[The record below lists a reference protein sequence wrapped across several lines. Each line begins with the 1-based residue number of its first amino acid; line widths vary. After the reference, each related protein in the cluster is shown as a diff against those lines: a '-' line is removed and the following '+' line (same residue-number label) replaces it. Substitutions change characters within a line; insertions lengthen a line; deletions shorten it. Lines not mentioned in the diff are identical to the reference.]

1 MAVSA
6 VVALASTA
14 AVSASAIIAG
24 TMTLSAFATTFAV
37 NFALGAALRALTPK
51 PSIGGIGG
59 SNRGYQTT
67 AIGTALDHQII
78 YGKVRVGGARIYDEA
93 TGENNKSYIV
103 LLLSLGMRYS
113 PLMKSTLTT
122 RL

>member
-6 VVALASTA
+6 VVALASTGA

-51 PSIGGIGG
+51 PSIGGIGEVL
-59 SNRGYQTT
+59 TV
-67 AIGTALDHQII
+67 AIKLQ
-78 YGKVRVGGARIYDEA
+78 
-93 TGENNKSYIV
+93 
-103 LLLSLGMRYS
+103 LLAQH
-113 PLMKSTLTT
+113 
-122 RL
+122 